1 MALEDDEEIEM
12 LRRTVRGFV
21 VQSLRRHEADVDA
34 ADEIPA
40 DLIKGLRQEAVKLG
54 LFGYNMPVELNGPG
68 LSRRAIC
75 AVDEEM
81 GHTSMPLAEA
91 AGHLPGSLVF
101 CNDEQRK
108 TIVGPLMRG
117 ETSIAYALTEPD
129 AGSDLGGINTRA
141 ERRGNGW
148 LLEGTKHYISH
159 AETAE
164 HTIVLAV
171 TDRSASLRSRF
182 STFIVPRS
190 WPGFKVGRRFRK
202 MGWRGY
208 PLSELTFAECEL
220 QDSHLLGAPGDGFRV
235 IMATVNNDRLFV
247 GCRCVG
253 MAQEMMDQ
261 VLPWLKERKTFGAR
275 LGDHQAI
282 QMMLADCDVELQAG
296 RLLCRAAADMADRAG
311 PEYRIAASR
320 AKLYCSEM
328 AGRVAD
334 RVLQMFGGAGFMT
347 DLPIERFYRD
357 VRGFRIGEGTS
368 EMQRLQI
375 ARHVLE

>member
-1 MALEDDEEIEM
+1 MMARETAEEIDM
-12 LRRTVRGFV
+12 LRRTVCGFV
-21 VQSLRRHEADVDA
+21 RTSLRPHEAAVDE
-34 ADEIPA
+34 ADDAPV
-40 DLIKGLRQEAVKLG
+40 DLMRRLRQEAVRLG
-54 LFGYNMPVELNGPG
+54 IYGYNMPAELGGPG
-68 LSRRAIC
+68 LSRVAI
-75 AVDEEM
+75 AAIDEEM

-91 AGHLPGSLVF
+91 AGHLPGSLAF

-141 ERRGNGW
+141 GRNGNCW

-171 TDRSASLRSRF
+171 PDRSAPLWSRF
-182 STFIVPRS
+182 STFMVPRV
-190 WPGFKVGRRFRK
+190 WPGFKIGRRFRK

-282 QMMLADCDVELQAG
+282 QM
-296 RLLCRAAADMADRAG
+296 
-311 PEYRIAASR
+311 
-320 AKLYCSEM
+320 
-328 AGRVAD
+328 
-334 RVLQMFGGAGFMT
+334 
-347 DLPIERFYRD
+347 
-357 VRGFRIGEGTS
+357 
-368 EMQRLQI
+368 
-375 ARHVLE
+375 